1 MFYQKV
7 YTCRFFIIYSS
18 VFSLFNGYFQA
29 AFLFF

>member
-7 YTCRFFIIYSS
+7 YTCRFFITCSG